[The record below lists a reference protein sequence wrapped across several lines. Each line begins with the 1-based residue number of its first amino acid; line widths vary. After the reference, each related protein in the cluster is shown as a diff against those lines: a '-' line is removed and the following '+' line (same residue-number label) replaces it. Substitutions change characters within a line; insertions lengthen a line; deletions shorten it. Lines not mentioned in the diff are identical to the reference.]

1 MSEPMPCKVCN
12 QSRQKNYGVMA
23 ASLSQLKVKGREALG
38 YSADKSVSVV
48 LDDDGTI
55 VEDNSYFLCLPP
67 NTKFMLLQD
76 KEMWKPAKRYDGG
89 TAWLTQSFDVGFDAV
104 DSTHGGVEPWRGL
117 AEQLRRDI
125 ASIILMSETDLQ
137 SLVSVPCPILAS
149 ALTFSEK
156 KTQDLQDTVQRVLDR
171 REEERQ
177 SKELLQ
183 LYLKVVEK
191 ERSQD
196 LQQGD
201 SSLDEADGIEVN
213 SPVGFNARMMVVL
226 KGKTSP
232 ETRLSNKELQ
242 MLLKQG
248 VDTMMG
254 ELGWDRNRTTVLLQA
269 CEGELSKRLQQVQ
282 AIQSLRA
289 HSQNSNP
296 APATQPQ
303 KEETTPTLKQHRSP
317 HHRCLILPKANKS
330 TSCHLPPTSNKAC
343 TQYHTHSFVIMS

>member
-1 MSEPMPCKVCN
+1 MSELKPCKLCN
-12 QSRQKNYGVMA
+12 LSRQQYYGLMA
-23 ASLSQLKVKGREALG
+23 ASLNQLKVKGRETLG
-38 YSADKSVSVV
+38 YSASRSVSVV

-55 VEDNSYFLCLPP
+55 VEDDAYFLCLPP

-76 KEMWKPAKRYDGG
+76 KETWKPAKRYDGG
-89 TAWLTQSFDVGFDAV
+89 TAWLTQSFDVGFDVV
-104 DSTHGGVEPWRGL
+104 DSTHGGIEPWRGL
-117 AEQLRRDI
+117 AEQLRQDL
-125 ASIILMSETDLQ
+125 ASIILMSEADLQ
-137 SLVSVPCPILAS
+137 SLVSVPRTILAS

-201 SSLDEADGIEVN
+201 EADGIEMT
-213 SPVGFNARMMVVL
+213 SAVGFNPRVLVVL
-226 KGKTSP
+226 KGTTSP
-232 ETRLSNKELQ
+232 ETRLSNEELQ
-242 MLLKQG
+242 MLLKQR

-254 ELGWDRNRTTVLLQA
+254 ELGWDRNRITALLQA
-269 CEGELSKRLQQVQ
+269 CENELNKRLQQVQ

-289 HSQNSNP
+289 HSQNSNL
-296 APATQPQ
+296 AVG
-303 KEETTPTLKQHRSP
+303 KRRK
-317 HHRCLILPKANKS
+317 
-330 TSCHLPPTSNKAC
+330 
-343 TQYHTHSFVIMS
+343 